1 MNIVIVEDE
10 IKIRNGLS
18 RLLSSYD
25 EHQVIAKA
33 KNGKEGID
41 AIISLRP
48 DLVFTDIKMPE
59 MDGLQMLEQL
69 KDEGIGCHSVILT
82 GYAEFDYAKR
92 ALNCGADDYLLKPIT
107 VDAVDKVLSDISKK
121 IIKEATKIDANPS
134 SYIRAIITG
143 ALDNT
148 EENLK
153 IAERIFELLPG
164 YSLSFVRGYSPNGRF
179 SYDALEEKFRD
190 YKGLYISEDR
200 KDLFLIIDKST
211 SRYKSDEDI
220 SAMLNRRLPVI
231 SELKESIWYISNIPT
246 IEKLKDIALSSDKKL
261 LASQMINKK
270 IIIENEVSEI
280 AENDYKYNPEIEKVI
295 EKILVK
301 GNKKNWDEWSEN
313 FINDILGKGYN
324 QSSIR
329 QLYMNLSNY
338 IMQLSVKIWPEKGRQ
353 LRELESVEKISK
365 AKVLNELKEC
375 LDEQASIIYT
385 NETSRDDIH
394 NYTILRAIA
403 YIRENYANK
412 ISQEDVANYL
422 SITPEYLSTLFHREM
437 NKTFSV
443 FVNEFRVSH
452 AKRLLKGSDLKIYEI
467 AEQVGFTD
475 TKYFNRV
482 FKDIEGISPK
492 EFRER

>member
-25 EHQVIAKA
+25 EHKVIAKA

-41 AIISLRP
+41 AISTLRP

-69 KDEGIGCHSVILT
+69 KADGISCHSVILT

-92 ALNCGADDYLLKPIT
+92 ALNCGADEYLLKPIT
-107 VDAVDKVLSDISKK
+107 VDAVEKVLNDITIK
-121 IIKEATKIDANPS
+121 INKEATKIDANPS
-134 SYIRAIITG
+134 SYIRAIISG
-143 ALDNT
+143 ALDNS

-153 IAERIFELLPG
+153 VAERIFKLSSG
-164 YSLSFVRGYSPNGRF
+164 YALSFVRGYSPKGKF
-179 SYDALEEKFRD
+179 SYEALEGKFRD
-190 YKGLYISEDR
+190 YKGFHVSDDG
-200 KDLFLIIDKST
+200 KDLFLIIDKSK
-211 SRYKSDEDI
+211 SKYKSDEEI
-220 SAMLNRRLPVI
+220 MAMLNRRLSVI
-231 SELKESIWYISNIPT
+231 NELKDSIWYIKSVSSID
-246 IEKLKDIALSSDKKL
+246 KLKDIALKSEKKFL
-261 LASQMINKK
+261 FSQMLDRK
-270 IIIENEVSEI
+270 IIIDDDNLKSIEK
-280 AENDYKYNPEIEKVI
+280 DYKYSQELEKEV

-301 GNKKNWDEWSEN
+301 GNANTWKEWSNSFTKGLE
-313 FINDILGKGYN
+313 GKCYN
-324 QSSIR
+324 PASVR
-329 QLYMNLSNY
+329 QLYLNLANY
-338 IMQLSVKIWPEKGRQ
+338 IIQLAIKIWPDKGRQ

-365 AKVLNELKEC
+365 AKVLYELKEC
-375 LDEQASIIYT
+375 LDEQAMLIYAS
-385 NETSRDDIH
+385 ETTRDDIH
-394 NYTILRAIA
+394 NYTILKAIA

-412 ISQEDVANYL
+412 IAQEDVANYL

-437 NKTFSV
+437 NKTFSA

-467 AEQVGFTD
+467 AERVGFTD

-482 FKDIEGISPK
+482 FKDIEGVSPK